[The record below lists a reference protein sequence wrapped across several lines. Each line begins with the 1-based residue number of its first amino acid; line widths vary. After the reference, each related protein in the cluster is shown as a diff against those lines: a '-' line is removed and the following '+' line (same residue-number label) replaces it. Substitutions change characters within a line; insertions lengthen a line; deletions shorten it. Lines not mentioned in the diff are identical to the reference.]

1 MFWGLLPMRAFDPLP
16 VALAVVLL
24 AVSAAPACGPCLRL
38 TGNPLALPHPRA
50 IEIAV
55 ATRAAID
62 KGLLDEKPLAPAA
75 LAHGGGNGLVALH
88 KIPTPVLVER
98 WAERFPPGQPSR
110 QPLSVHFLFIDTE
123 QSCALT
129 LRGGAGLFEARPA
142 GHSDARV
149 VTTRSAFHALLTGR
163 LTPAEARRLGVLHVE
178 GDRRVWHAVPGAPT
192 GLPD

>member
-1 MFWGLLPMRAFDPLP
+1 MRTLGP
-16 VALAVVLL
+16 VAAALAAVLL
-24 AVSAAPACGPCLRL
+24 ASGVAPACGPCLSL

-62 KGLLDEKPLAPAA
+62 RGLLAEKPLAPAS

-88 KIPTPVLVER
+88 KIPAPVLVER
-98 WAERFPPGQPSR
+98 WAERLPPRQSGR

-129 LRGGAGLFEARPA
+129 LRGGAVLFETRSA

-149 VTTRSAFHALLTGR
+149 VTTRPAFHALLTGR
-163 LTPAEARRLGVLHVE
+163 LTLAAAQGLGVLHLE
-178 GDRRVWHAVPGAPT
+178 GDRQAGRIALGMT
-192 GLPD
+192 R